1 MKLMWNLSV
10 ICQKC
15 RSIYF
20 KMWSDMFYRT
30 TKRYHNTQT
39 ISGES
44 VNKYCRE
51 DTIESPSYFFR
62 IWNLQNRSVAAQF
75 GGCFKW
81 LKRHCRS
88 CWHTFQT
95 KWNLG
100 LHIYCGFFLS
110 MATSLASFGQKK
122 VSSRNVSIRIFKC
135 TRWPHI
141 LLYESLK
148 YIYDKSIYLW
158 QCYAKFTFLEMK
170 QRKNKIKAWTYR
182 KRFL

>member
-110 MATSLASFGQKK
+110 MATSLASRKK
-122 VSSRNVSIRIFKC
+122 SVQEMFPFVSSNVQDDHTSSCMSLWNTFMIN
-135 TRWPHI
+135 
-141 LLYESLK
+141 LY
-148 YIYDKSIYLW
+148 
-158 QCYAKFTFLEMK
+158 TFGNVMRSSHFSKWSREK
-170 QRKNKIKAWTYR
+170 TN
-182 KRFL
+182 

>member
-62 IWNLQNRSVAAQF
+62 IWNLQNRSVAAQ
-75 GGCFKW
+75 
-81 LKRHCRS
+81 
-88 CWHTFQT
+88 
-95 KWNLG
+95 
-100 LHIYCGFFLS
+100 
-110 MATSLASFGQKK
+110 KK

-170 QRKNKIKAWTYR
+170 QRKNKLKAWTYR